1 MRIELCLLHEMCAP
15 DDCQARSW
23 GAARPVWDSRHP
35 WLGARQFIF
44 AEKIPTV
51 NGRNYLPQNTRCT
64 EGGSAF
70 RGSFLRMAGVWN
82 SGLFIGPTGQ
92 APRPFAYPP
101 LLLLVATATVAIIS
115 LTGIVRGL
123 RGDPPKVLASVLCAP
138 VLTLALFGGLLKFHI
153 DPDWIRFQIVRP
165 WYLKQ
170 IAKSPESSPKHHQ
183 WNWGETGSAIGPNFF
198 HRLVYDE
205 SDAPSEG
212 SPRRRS

>member
-1 MRIELCLLHEMCAP
+1 MAESTSPKINDAPKADRLSVFHFYVWLAFGTLVYLSDQLDRLL
-15 DDCQARSW
+15 DLS
-23 GAARPVWDSRHP
+23 
-35 WLGARQFIF
+35 LI
-44 AEKIPTV
+44 
-51 NGRNYLPQNTRCT
+51 L
-64 EGGSAF
+64 
-70 RGSFLRMAGVWN
+70 
-82 SGLFIGPTGQ
+82 
-92 APRPFAYPP
+92 P

-123 RGDPPKVLASVLCAP
+123 RGDQPKALASVLCAP

-205 SDAPSEG
+205 SDAPLRGQPSAKELNISIDVRPLGNHFFLVTG
-212 SPRRRS
+212 SR